1 MKKTIYIIA
10 FTFLGILSQFILH
23 AWVEMIYIR
32 ALLRDYGS
40 YGLGLSWSDW
50 DLVHRIVSVILLIA
64 GVAFCFW
71 EGPWCW
77 RPINPLPEK
86 RPRLKKIK
94 NFCVFVGARRVVFNI

>member
-64 GVAFCFW
+64 GVAFGFW
-71 EGPWCW
+71 QGQYWW
-77 RPINPLPEK
+77 RQIYPHTKSRN
-86 RPRLKKIK
+86 
-94 NFCVFVGARRVVFNI
+94 V